1 MNILV
6 TNDDGETEGLRIL
19 LDVAKKFGRAYAL
32 VPNRQRSAV
41 SSALTLHKA
50 IRLEKLDQ
58 DFYEINGTPAD
69 AVLFATHS
77 RELET
82 PDLVLSG
89 VNWGDN
95 ASFSALISSGT
106 LGACWQAALEGIPSI
121 AISMYQTRRDWRDK
135 SGWGDPKKLKKVLA
149 DIIKKLQPKLSG
161 DVFFNVN
168 LPDDLSAPKMID
180 SHRMQ
185 KVRYK
190 TQITKR
196 FDPNGKAYYWISG
209 AKNDVEK
216 GTDLYE
222 ISVNKNVT
230 ITEVPLS
237 FSDVS
242 TKAAVAGVDE
252 E

>member
-6 TNDDGETEGLRIL
+6 TNDDGDSEGLQVL
-19 LDVAKKFGRAYAL
+19 LEVAKKFGKAYAL

-95 ASFSALISSGT
+95 AAFSALISSGT

-121 AISMYQTRRDWRDK
+121 AVSMYQTRKDWRDK
-135 SGWGDPKKLKKVLA
+135 SGWGDPKKLRKVLN
-149 DIIKKLQPKLSG
+149 DVIKKLQPKLRA
-161 DVFFNVN
+161 DAFFNVN
-168 LPDDLSAPKMID
+168 LPDDLSCPKIIE
-180 SHRMQ
+180 SNRMQ
-185 KVRYK
+185 KLRYK
-190 TQITKR
+190 SQITKR

-209 AKNDVEK
+209 ANGDVER

-237 FSDVS
+237 FFEENG
-242 TKAAVAGVDE
+242 KAE
-252 E
+252 ED